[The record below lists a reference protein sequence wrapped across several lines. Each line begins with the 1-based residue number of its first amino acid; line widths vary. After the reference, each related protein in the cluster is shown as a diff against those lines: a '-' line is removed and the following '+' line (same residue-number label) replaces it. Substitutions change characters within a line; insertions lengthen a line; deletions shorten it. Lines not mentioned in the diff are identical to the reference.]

1 MPQTVADPDLTRLVM
16 TVVQAGDAP
25 GGGGQLPEFP
35 GGGGGGQGAGPPPT
49 LLPSQRSFHP
59 LPATECHRSSGW
71 QNKKLV
77 FRIRIHMFFLGFPDP
92 DPFVR
97 GMDPD
102 PFIIKFFL
110 GVLKVNE
117 EINRIRIY

>member
-1 MPQTVADPDLTRLVM
+1 M

-71 QNKKLV
+71 QNEKSV
-77 FRIRIHMFFLGFPDP
+77 FRIWIHRIHMFFWGLLNPDP
-92 DPFVR
+92 SSKTNKKNLDSYCFVTSF
-97 GMDPD
+97 GL
-102 PFIIKFFL
+102 FFFEKL
-110 GVLKVNE
+110 CKCTFKK
-117 EINRIRIY
+117 

>member
-59 LPATECHRSSGW
+59 LPATECHRPAGL
-71 QNKKLV
+71 QNKKSV
-77 FRIRIHMFFLGFPDP
+77 FRIHRIHMFFGHP

-97 GMDPD
+97 SAVS
-102 PFIIKFFL
+102 I
-110 GVLKVNE
+110 
-117 EINRIRIY
+117 RIRILLSSSKIVRKTLIPTVL